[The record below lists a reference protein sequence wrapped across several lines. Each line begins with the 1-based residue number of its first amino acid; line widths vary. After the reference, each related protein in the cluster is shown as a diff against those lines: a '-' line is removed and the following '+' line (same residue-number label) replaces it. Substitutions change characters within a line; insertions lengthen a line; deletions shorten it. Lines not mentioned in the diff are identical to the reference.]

1 MISSTL
7 GAAVPMPERLPTILI
22 LFNFASTPS
31 TTEKDQASLM
41 YILVSDD
48 DTYFII
54 PEVGRIFGSR

>member
-1 MISSTL
+1 M
-7 GAAVPMPERLPTILI
+7 

-48 DTYFII
+48 YTDFII
-54 PEVGRIFGSR
+54 PEVGNIFGSR